1 MSWSIKKSLSSP
13 KNFGKTAGATAILGP
28 VFGAGMLAKTQHE
41 EKKTETNSGVE
52 NLGSESS
59 GPTPEEMLQTI
70 MNQYLTYNPQ
80 VAGQVYDLTAK
91 YLPQYAAL
99 NRTAISQD
107 RTAGVDDIARLA
119 PRLQGIRE
127 AGTRSDIRAMRDQ
140 LYASVLG
147 DLSMG
152 EALTPEQDRNAV
164 QSVRSAQAA
173 RGMGGESAANI
184 EAVRRALSGQA
195 LGQQRRAAASS
206 VLASEAAQSPDPFSI
221 ITGLPTT
228 ASATAAN
235 QAGAGATT
243 LTPSTL
249 SQTFFGA
256 NSANQAANQYDL
268 ALQIAK
274 LNPYLTK

>member
-70 MNQYLTYNPQ
+70 MNQ
-80 VAGQVYDLTAK
+80 